1 MMRHRLDLRMQ
12 HRVID
17 KSPDTMGGGG
27 CDEGFC
33 KWQLVR
39 THIGADVIDRARSAN
54 GLRPCARIIHLAD
67 LDVMNA
73 DRIQSSVMGGASHKG
88 TNGRAARNERL
99 EHRLARLA
107 ASAGNQDHAWHP
119 DFALSLRIP
128 GEFEQPA
135 RAEWNLQQLD
145 AAALQIERVLDG
157 LRKQWPGRN

>member
-27 CDEGFC
+27 CDEAFC

-39 THIGADVIDRARSAN
+39 THIGADVIDRAGSAN

-73 DRIQSSVMGGASHKG
+73 DRLQGRVMRGATHKS
-88 TNGRAARNERL
+88 TNGRAARDQCV
-99 EHRLARLA
+99 EHGLACLSTRTRDQ
-107 ASAGNQDHAWHP
+107 NHAWHP
-119 DFALSLRIP
+119 DFALALRIP

-135 RAEWNLQQLD
+135 RAEWNFQQLD
-145 AAALQIERVLDG
+145 AAPLQIERVLDG

>member
-1 MMRHRLDLRMQ
+1 MMRHRRDRRME
-12 HRVID
+12 HRMID
-17 KSPDTMGGGG
+17 KWPDTMGGGG

-39 THIGADVIDRARSAN
+39 THIGADVIDRAGSAN
-54 GLRPCARIIHLAD
+54 GPRPCARIIHLAD

-73 DRIQSSVMGGASHKG
+73 DRLQGSVMRGASHKG

-119 DFALSLRIP
+119 DFPLPPPIP
-128 GEFEQPA
+128 TQFHHPP
-135 RAEWNLQQLD
+135 R
-145 AAALQIERVLDG
+145 
-157 LRKQWPGRN
+157 